1 MIWEAVATA
10 ELCPATIT
18 PKLEFWFAEPEVA
31 EPVPT
36 EGKLLETYT
45 SKPCNRRGAYVIE
58 KELDVAKLVAEGTFD
73 NVTSGDIFQ
82 LLEVPANTIV
92 IAAGA
97 EVTTAFTGGSATADI
112 DFAAGDDIVDGGD
125 LSSTGYLAAGTNG
138 QANIVNTG
146 AANTFTALISK
157 ADTIDVK
164 LIVGDTNCV
173 SGVLRVYAV
182 LADISSQQTGRTV
195 ADRDLLA

>member
-1 MIWEAVATA
+1 MATFDLTA
-10 ELCPATIT
+10 KSTTGVSSDSTATL
-18 PKLEFWFAEPEVA
+18 P
-31 EPVPT
+31 
-36 EGKLLETYT
+36 G
-45 SKPCNRRGAYVIE
+45 NRRGAYVIE
-58 KELDVAKLVAEGTFD
+58 KELDIAKLVSEGTFT
-73 NVTSGDIFQ
+73 NGTNGDIFQ

-97 EVTTAFTGGSATADI
+97 ECTTAFTGASVTVDV

-125 LSSTGYLAAGTNG
+125 VSSTGYLAAGTNG

-146 AANTFTALISK
+146 AANTYTALIST

-182 LADISSQQTGRTV
+182 LADISSQQTGRDVV
-195 ADRDLLA
+195 ARDLV

>member
-1 MIWEAVATA
+1 MATFDLTA
-10 ELCPATIT
+10 KSTTGVSSDSTATL
-18 PKLEFWFAEPEVA
+18 PSNL
-31 EPVPT
+31 
-36 EGKLLETYT
+36 G
-45 SKPCNRRGAYVIE
+45 RGAYVIE
-58 KELDVAKLVAEGTFD
+58 KELDVAKLVSEGTFS
-73 NVTSGDIFQ
+73 NVASGDIFQ

-125 LSSTGYLAAGTNG
+125 LSATGYLAAGTNG

-146 AANTFTALISK
+146 AANTYTALIST

-164 LIVGDTNCV
+164 IAATDTACV

-182 LADISSQQTGRTV
+182 LADISSQQTGRDVVT
-195 ADRDLLA
+195 RDLV